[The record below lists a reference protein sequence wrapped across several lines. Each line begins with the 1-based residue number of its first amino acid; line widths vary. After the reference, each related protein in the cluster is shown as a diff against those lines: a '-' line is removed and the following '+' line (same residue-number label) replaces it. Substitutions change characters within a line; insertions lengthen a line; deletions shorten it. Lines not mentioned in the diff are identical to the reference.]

1 MSQFF
6 SVNNNASASNILQ
19 NMYYVQNQIN
29 SSYQQL
35 SSGNQINSA
44 ADNPAGF
51 AISQAMQQ
59 NVNGLNAAVQ
69 NAQNGISMI
78 QTATGAMQ
86 QVGDILQ
93 TMNTLAVEASN
104 GTQNSADL
112 QNLQLEWTQ
121 LSAQID
127 NISNQTQFNNIYLFT
142 GNNGQNITA
151 LSTNITL
158 QIGANYSQTITFS
171 TSDISSIALGVSAS
185 GGTVGISTQNLAE
198 AAISAVSSAISALSN
213 YEAKLGSIQDE
224 LNYTISNLE
233 STATNL
239 QNANATLTNTNMAQ
253 AYTTFTQEQV
263 LSQVGTAML
272 SQAQQQPASIL
283 KLLS

>member
-1 MSQFF
+1 MLNMSSYF

-19 NMYYVQNQIN
+19 NLYYVQNNIN
-29 SSYQQL
+29 TSYQQL

-51 AISQAMQQ
+51 AISQEMQQ

-104 GTQNSADL
+104 GTQNSTDL

-121 LSAQID
+121 LSQQID
-127 NISNQTQFNNIYLFT
+127 NISNQTQFNNISLFT
-142 GNNGQNITA
+142 GSGTSSA
-151 LSTNITL
+151 LSSVTL

-171 TSDISSIALGVSAS
+171 TSKISSTALGVS
-185 GGTVGISTQNLAE
+185 GTSIGISTQTLAE
-198 AAISAVSSAISALSN
+198 SAISAVAIAICNLSY
-213 YEAKLGSIQDE
+213 YEAKLGAIQDE

-239 QNANATLTNTNMAQ
+239 QNANATITNTNMAQ
-253 AYTTFTQEQV
+253 AYTTFTQNQV